1 MTAGLDKLQIRNH
14 LQDARHEIEKSLGL
28 REQVCI
34 EQTADAMD
42 QVQAAAARE
51 LAISSLDRS
60 ARWLREIE
68 EALRRLDI
76 GEYGT
81 CLNCEE
87 EIGAKRLRAVPWAL
101 LCLRCQELADRSECS
116 EGERYAAE
124 PLMNAA

>member
-1 MTAGLDKLQIRNH
+1 MTPELDKLQIGNH
-14 LQDARHEIEKSLGL
+14 LRDARQEIAKSLGL

-51 LAISSLDRS
+51 LAISNLDRS

-87 EIGAKRLRAVPWAL
+87 EIGAKRLRAVPWAP
-101 LCLRCQELADRSECS
+101 LCLRCQELADRGECG
-116 EGERYAAE
+116 EGENYAAG

>member
-1 MTAGLDKLQIRNH
+1 MTPEFDKLQIRKH
-14 LQDARHEIEKSLGL
+14 LQDARQEIAKSFGL

-51 LAISSLDRS
+51 LAIGNLDRS
-60 ARWLREIE
+60 ARWLRDIQ
-68 EALRRLDI
+68 EALCRLDI

-87 EIGAKRLRAVPWAL
+87 EIGAKRLRAVPWAQ
-101 LCLRCQELADRSECS
+101 LCLRCQEFADRTDSKS
-116 EGERYAAE
+116 GHYAAE
-124 PLMNAA
+124 PLRNAA